1 MILKEK
7 QKNPTQMQVVDIMNM
22 ERSCRDIC
30 HASSILS
37 SSSRSTSVVASLEI
51 EDVPFLIMSKDRIDA
66 LRKSVI
72 NILRSVFDRNVQG
85 NSYNKFYFDNN
96 LINRKLALVLKCYVL
111 LDMVEDIQNYYRE
124 NFVVPFIDTII
135 TRVFSCMPIH
145 I

>member
-1 MILKEK
+1 M
-7 QKNPTQMQVVDIMNM
+7 
-22 ERSCRDIC
+22 
-30 HASSILS
+30 
-37 SSSRSTSVVASLEI
+37 
-51 EDVPFLIMSKDRIDA
+51 IMSKDRIDA

-135 TRVFSCMPIH
+135 TRVFSCMHIH

>member
-1 MILKEK
+1 MLCAR
-7 QKNPTQMQVVDIMNM
+7 V
-22 ERSCRDIC
+22 
-30 HASSILS
+30 LS
-37 SSSRSTSVVASLEI
+37 TFF
-51 EDVPFLIMSKDRIDA
+51 VPFLIEM
-66 LRKSVI
+66 
-72 NILRSVFDRNVQG
+72 VQG

-135 TRVFSCMPIH
+135 TRVFSCMHIH